1 MNDFFK
7 QNGINFN
14 NENQALALSKDS
26 LDKFMAANG
35 ILSQQ
40 QPDSTGAHANALNFL
55 SSNGINFAGEAE
67 SETEASEAA
76 STRD

>member
-14 NENQALALSKDS
+14 NDNQALVLSKDS
-26 LDKFMAANG
+26 LDKFVVANG
-35 ILSQQ
+35 ILAQPQQ
-40 QPDSTGAHANALNFL
+40 TTTHTHANALNFL

-67 SETEASEAA
+67 SETEASEVA